1 MTFELNFKKALH
13 DLPDAEKDKLI
24 LRLLR
29 RDLKLAKRLQFEL
42 IDNESIEEKRNEL
55 EKQLIQ
61 RINLGLT
68 HNFSVDSLLQELRNM
83 SGMITEHLFVTKD
96 KFGEI
101 SLNLKILNQIL
112 TVNSGRIQAAS
123 PKKSYSLCIY
133 IIARIYKVLVLMQK
147 LHEDLLLDFK
157 DDLEN
162 IGNLIGSNDSMMHIA
177 IKNGLDV
184 NWLIHFNIPDNMD
197 TRQKEL
203 RAKGFLR

>member
-1 MTFELNFKKALH
+1 
-13 DLPDAEKDKLI
+13 
-24 LRLLR
+24 
-29 RDLKLAKRLQFEL
+29 
-42 IDNESIEEKRNEL
+42 
-55 EKQLIQ
+55 
-61 RINLGLT
+61 
-68 HNFSVDSLLQELRNM
+68 
-83 SGMITEHLFVTKD
+83 
-96 KFGEI
+96 
-101 SLNLKILNQIL
+101 
-112 TVNSGRIQAAS
+112 
-123 PKKSYSLCIY
+123 
-133 IIARIYKVLVLMQK
+133 MQK